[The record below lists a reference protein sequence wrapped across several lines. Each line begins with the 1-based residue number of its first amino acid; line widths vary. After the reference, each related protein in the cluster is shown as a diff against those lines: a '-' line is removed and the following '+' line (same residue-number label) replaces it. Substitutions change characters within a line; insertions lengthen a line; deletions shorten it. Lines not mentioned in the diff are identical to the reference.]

1 MIFLENVIII
11 KFSYEALIYIYIGI
25 FTWSRQLASKN
36 VIHVKHSIWKID
48 RFSQRNQFLAFNILG
63 VV

>member
-11 KFSYEALIYIYIGI
+11 KFSYEALIYIGI